1 MILCSFRRYALTLC
15 LSSTSILG
23 AQQSVTAS
31 DYARAEKFL
40 PTNAERLVTGT
51 VHPFWIADSEQFWF
65 RKTTPDSAEFVLVNA
80 ATGAQQP
87 AFDHAK
93 LAAALG
99 QQTGQTFDPH
109 HLPFQLID
117 FSPDLRSVT
126 ILVGPRRFL
135 CDRADASC
143 SPAPSASI
151 SQALSPDGK
160 RAVFIR
166 DWNLWIRDI
175 ASGRET
181 QLTHDGVE
189 NFGYATDNAGWA
201 SSDRPV
207 VLWSPDSKKIAT
219 FQQDQ
224 RLDGDMY
231 TVETKLGHPV
241 LHAWKY
247 PLPGDA
253 NVTMIERVIID
264 ADSGQ
269 TVRFKMPP
277 DQHRS
282 TVCDNIACG
291 EGPNHAPRWDD
302 VEWAPDAKTLAF
314 VSTSRDHKDEKLRV
328 ADAVTGEVREVYEEK
343 SSTQFESGDHRAN
356 WHYLP
361 ESSEFIWY
369 SEREN
374 WGRLY
379 LYDLRT
385 GQLKNPITTGDW
397 HVSQVLRVDPR
408 ARQIWF
414 TALGREPG
422 EDPYF
427 IHYYRVDF
435 DGRNLTALTPEPGNH
450 VITASVSGRYFID
463 SVSTPQTSPITVL
476 RDEAGKTVLPL
487 GRADITQLR
496 AIGWQ
501 PPISIKVKARDGQTD
516 LYGLMYQPAHFDQ
529 SKKYPL
535 VVHIYP
541 GPQIGS
547 VGSRAFAPARGDTQA
562 LAELGFTVIEVDGM
576 GTTLRSKQFH
586 DVSYANMGDNTLPDQ
601 VAAVHQLV
609 QQYPW
614 IDADRV
620 GIYGHSGGGN
630 ATAEA
635 MFRYPDVFKVGIA
648 ESGNHDNREYEDD
661 WGERYQGLLVT
672 KPDGITN
679 YDDQANQ
686 NLAKNLKGHLLLA
699 HGTIDNN
706 VPPYSTL
713 LVVDALIKANKD
725 FDLLLLP
732 NRPHGYGPMANYM
745 TRRRW
750 DYFVRWLLNT
760 EPPREFEIHTPPQ
773 QLGNPGGPADE

>member
-1 MILCSFRRYALTLC
+1 MIAFSLRRSAYVFCLSLATTPALT
-15 LSSTSILG
+15 
-23 AQQSVTAS
+23 AQQTVTAS

-40 PTNAERLVTGT
+40 LPNAERLVTGT
-51 VHPFWIADSEQFWF
+51 VRPFWIGDTDQFWF
-65 RKTTPDSAEFVLVNA
+65 RKTTHDSVEFVLVNA

-87 AFDHAK
+87 AFDPTR
-93 LAAALG
+93 LAAVLSRL
-99 QQTGQTFDPH
+99 TGQTLDPH
-109 HLPFQLID
+109 HLPFQLIE
-117 FSPDLRSVT
+117 FSPDLSSVT
-126 ILVGPRRFL
+126 VNLGSRRFL
-135 CDRADASC
+135 CDRSGASC
-143 SPAPSASI
+143 NPAQAATN
-151 SQALSPDGK
+151 QALSPDGK
-160 RAVFIR
+160 RAVFIG

-224 RLDGDMY
+224 RRDGDMY
-231 TVETKLGHPV
+231 TVETRLGHPE

-247 PLPGDA
+247 PLVGDP
-253 NVTMIERVIID
+253 NITMIERVIID

-269 TVRFKMPP
+269 IVRLKMPP

-282 TVCDNIACG
+282 TVCDNITCG
-291 EGPNHAPRWDD
+291 EGPNHAPRWED
-302 VEWAPDAKTLAF
+302 VEWSPDSKTLAF
-314 VSTSRDHKDEKLRV
+314 VSTSRDHKDEKLQV
-328 ADAVTGEVREVYEEK
+328 ADAATGEVREVYEEK
-343 SSTQFESGDHRAN
+343 SPTQFESGDRRAN

-361 ESSEFIWY
+361 ESNEFIWC

-374 WGRLY
+374 WARLY

-385 GQLKNPITTGDW
+385 GQLRNPITTGDW

-408 ARQIWF
+408 TRQIWF

-427 IHYYRVDF
+427 VHYYRVDF

-450 VITASVSGRYFID
+450 AIIASVSGRYFVD
-463 SVSTPQTSPITVL
+463 SLSTPETPPVTTLRDDSGKVVL
-476 RDEAGKTVLPL
+476 RL
-487 GRADITQLR
+487 GQADITKLQ

-501 PPISIKVKARDGQTD
+501 PPVPIRVKARDGKTD
-516 LYGLMYQPAHFDQ
+516 LYGLMYQPSNLD
-529 SKKYPL
+529 KTRKYPL

-547 VGSRAFAPARGDTQA
+547 VGSRAFSPARGDTQA
-562 LAELGFTVIEVDGM
+562 LAELGFIVVEVDGM

-601 VAAVHQLV
+601 VAAVHQLA

-614 IDADRV
+614 IDIDRV

-630 ATAEA
+630 AAAEA
-635 MFRYPDVFKVGIA
+635 MLRYPDVFKVGIA

-672 KPDGITN
+672 RPDGSTN

-713 LVVDALIKANKD
+713 LLVDALIKANKD

-732 NRPHGYGPMANYM
+732 NQKHGYGPMTNYM

-750 DYFVRWLLNT
+750 DYFVRWLLDE
-760 EPPREFEIHTPPQ
+760 EPPKEFEIHTPPPQ
-773 QLGNPGGPADE
+773 QSAPGGPDE